1 MIHIINNN
9 REFEKSFKTKFRDYI
24 KYILNKFFKIID
36 NKYINE
42 QYKYIDDYLFETVM
56 IETINLCNN
65 DCSFCPVGFDSKTK
79 PKKYLS
85 MDIINKIA
93 NELGNLN
100 FSGRISL
107 YNNNEPLMDER
118 LEEIIQVFRNK
129 VPNSYITILTNGIL
143 LKEYHFGLFNS
154 GLNKLSINNY
164 NNQAKLIKPIAN
176 FIDKYN
182 LSSEETKENSNI
194 EVIYRNKY
202 KELSN
207 RAGNNK
213 NKIISDNLYLDK
225 PCFLPHKQLVILGDG
240 NVVLCCNDLYGKFSL
255 GNIQKN
261 SILEIWNGNHY
272 KHVRETLLKF
282 NSRPN
287 IDLCSNCD
295 YVGLKG

>member
-1 MIHIINNN
+1 MIKMINNK
-9 REFEKSFKTKFRDYI
+9 REFEYLFKTRIRDYF
-24 KYILNKFFKIID
+24 KYFLNRLFKIID
-36 NKYINE
+36 KKYIEEKN
-42 QYKYIDDYLFETVM
+42 KFIGDYLFETVM

-65 DCSFCPVGFDSKTK
+65 NCSFCPVGFDSKTK

-85 MDIINKIA
+85 IELVNKIA
-93 NELGNLN
+93 NELSDLN

-118 LEEIIQVFRNK
+118 LEEIIQIFRDK
-129 VPNSYITILTNGIL
+129 VPNSLITILTNGIL
-143 LKEYHFGLFNS
+143 LKETHLNLFNK
-154 GLNKLSINNY
+154 GLNKLAINNY
-164 NNQAKLIKPIAN
+164 NNEAKLIRPISN
-176 FIDKYN
+176 FISKYN
-182 LSSEETKENSNI
+182 DTTEENKKEMNI

-240 NVVLCCNDLYGKFSL
+240 NVALCCNDLYGKFSL
-255 GNIQKN
+255 GNISKN
-261 SILEIWNGNHY
+261 SILEIWNGDKY
-272 KHVRETLLKF
+272 REVRFSLLKF

-287 IDLCSNCD
+287 ISLCSNCD
-295 YVGLKG
+295 YIGLKG